1 MADDLS
7 VSHADSFDRGAG
19 EVRGAMTCAVLR
31 QALLTPYAALCRVL
45 HIPVWFWR
53 GAWYNINHEP
63 ASAYH
68 ATQGCDE
75 LARLV
80 AALPGDTTSILDVG
94 ANCGVFAGMCRKRF
108 PNATIYCMEPQ
119 AELMP
124 YIKRNCR
131 DAVIWTCAAGAADCC
146 GMLWT
151 GHVSKQSSSF
161 FSDSVYGGIKTGRKV
176 PVSRIDDLLHGQGV
190 DVIKMDIQGGEVAA
204 LAGAKET
211 LKTCRLLIVEASFM
225 FPDVVLAVCD
235 LMKDHPYKILGPV
248 SHGADVAVFLG
259 ANM

>member
-1 MADDLS
+1 
-7 VSHADSFDRGAG
+7 
-19 EVRGAMTCAVLR
+19 MTCAVLR

-94 ANCGVFAGMCRKRF
+94 ANCGVFAGMCRRRF
-108 PNATIYCMEPQ
+108 PDATIYCMEPQ

-124 YIKRNCR
+124 YIQRNCR
-131 DAVIWTCAAGAADCC
+131 DAVVWTCAAGAENVYE
-146 GMLWT
+146 MLWT
-151 GHVSKQSSSF
+151 GAASKQSSSF
-161 FSDSVYGGIKTGRKV
+161 VSSSVYGGVKTGRKV
-176 PVSRIDDLLHGQGV
+176 PVSRIDELLRCRSV
-190 DVIKMDIQGGEVAA
+190 DVIKMDVQGAEVAA
-204 LAGAKET
+204 LAGAADA
-211 LKTCRLLIVEASFM
+211 LKTCRLLIIEACFM
-225 FPDVVLAVCD
+225 FPDVVMAVSD
-235 LMKDHPYKILGPV
+235 LMKQHPYKVLGPV
-248 SHGADVAVFLG
+248 SHGADVAIWLG
-259 ANM
+259 SGSCSTHHEY